1 MIILF
6 ACMYK
11 IWSKC
16 MYMKCNKFSTKSQ
29 EKWMGSG
36 HIVSF
41 ILVPND
47 NPCGCFDHFTS
58 NVNRIIRELS
68 TAFKGKQNNTCSFNL
83 LIIPVLI

>member
-1 MIILF
+1 
-6 ACMYK
+6 
-11 IWSKC
+11 

-47 NPCGCFDHFTS
+47 NPSGCFDYFIP
-58 NVNRIIRELS
+58 NLNRIITELS